1 MIMQCPKCQLRFST
15 RSEVLWHLREDH
27 RRTTGLDVPDRLRG
41 PVRRHHRRA
50 VTTR

>member
-41 PVRRHHRRA
+41 PVRRYHRRA